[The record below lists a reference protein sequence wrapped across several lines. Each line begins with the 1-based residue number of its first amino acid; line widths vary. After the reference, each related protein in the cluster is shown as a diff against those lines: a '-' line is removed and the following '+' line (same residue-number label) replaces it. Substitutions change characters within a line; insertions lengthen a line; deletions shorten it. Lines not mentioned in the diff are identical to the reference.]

1 MIEPRQIGVI
11 YMFILRMFLTSS
23 MVFSMIKVRRGLDL
37 PISGAPKQEIHDGPK
52 TSQIAIIGSD
62 YHGMKPTMEVK
73 VGDSVSKGQLLF
85 TDKKNP
91 GVQFTSP
98 TSGTVVEINR
108 GDRRVFQSLVID
120 IDGDAKET
128 FTSFDADKLSTI
140 SRQQVVDNLVNS
152 GQWVSF
158 KTRPYSKVP
167 AIDTVPASIFV
178 NAMDTNPLAA
188 DPQVIIAE
196 RQQDFANGLSVISN
210 LTEGSVNLCVAGGSS
225 VSADNVSLHSF
236 SGPHPAG
243 LSGTHIHYI
252 DPVSVNKTVWT
263 INYQD
268 VIAIGALFTTGEI
281 DNRRVIALGGP
292 QVSEPRLVRT
302 VLGANLNQLVIGEL
316 ANNENRVI
324 SGSVLSGRKAVGN
337 FAFLGRYHNQV
348 SVIREGREREFLH
361 YLRPG
366 INKHS
371 ALPLFA
377 GGLKKKLFN
386 MTSSTNG
393 SERAMVPVGGYENV
407 TALDLLPVQLLRS
420 LIVGDT
426 EMAQKLGCL
435 ELDEDD
441 VGLYTYVCVG
451 KYEYGPILRD
461 NLTRIEKEG

>member
-1 MIEPRQIGVI
+1 
-11 YMFILRMFLTSS
+11 
-23 MVFSMIKVRRGLDL
+23 MVFPMIKVRRGLDL
-37 PISGAPKQEIHDGPK
+37 PISGAPKQDIYDGPK
-52 TSQIAIIGSD
+52 TSQVALIGSD
-62 YHGMKPTMEVK
+62 FHGMKPTMEVK

-85 TDKKNP
+85 TDKKNL
-91 GVQFTSP
+91 GVKFTSP
-98 TSGTVVEINR
+98 SSGTVVEINR
-108 GDRRVFQSLVID
+108 GEKRVFQSLVID
-120 IDGDAKET
+120 IDGDEKIT
-128 FTSFDADKLSTI
+128 FPSYDADKLDSL
-140 SRQQVVDNLVNS
+140 SRQQVVDNLVDS

-158 KTRPYSKVP
+158 KTRPYSKIP
-167 AIDTVPASIFV
+167 AIDSAPASIFV

-196 RQQDFANGLSVISN
+196 RQQDFANGLKVIAK
-210 LTEGSVNLCVAGGSS
+210 LTEGSVNLCVEGNSS
-225 VSADNVSLHSF
+225 VTAENVAVHSF

-252 DPVSVNKTVWT
+252 DPVSADKTVWT

-268 VIAIGALFTTGEI
+268 VIAIGVLFTTGEI
-281 DNRRVIALGGP
+281 DNRRVVALGGP
-292 QVSEPRLVRT
+292 QVTEPRLIRT
-302 VLGANLNQLVIGEL
+302 ILGANLNQLVIGEL
-316 ANNENRVI
+316 ENDENRII
-324 SGSVLSGRKAVGN
+324 SGSVLSGRKAAGN

-361 YLRPG
+361 YLRAG
-366 INKHS
+366 FNKHS
-371 ALPLFA
+371 ALPIFA
-377 GGLKKKLFN
+377 AGLKKKLFN
-386 MTSSTNG
+386 MTTSTNG

-407 TALDLLPVQLLRS
+407 TALDILPVQLLRA

-451 KYEYGPILRD
+451 KYEYGPILRE

>member
-1 MIEPRQIGVI
+1 
-11 YMFILRMFLTSS
+11 

-62 YHGMKPTMEVK
+62 FHGMKPTMEVK

-158 KTRPYSKVP
+158 KTRPYSNVP

-210 LTEGSVNLCVAGGSS
+210 LTEGSVNLCVEGGSS

-236 SGPHPAG
+236 TGPHPAG

-252 DPVSVNKTVWT
+252 DPVSANKTVWT

-316 ANNENRVI
+316 TNDENRVI
-324 SGSVLSGRKAVGN
+324 SGSVLSGRKAAGN

-371 ALPLFA
+371 ALPIFA
-377 GGLKKKLFN
+377 GGLKKKFFN